1 MWIFEY
7 LAPSIVSSRT
17 WRGVLG
23 STLCDEVCQRLHAGR
38 WFSPVSST
46 NKTDRHDIPEIL
58 STVAINTL
66 TLQLFDFKIPWFNR

>member
-7 LAPSIVSSRT
+7 LTPSIVSSRS

-46 NKTDRHDIPEIL
+46 NNRHDIPEIL
-58 STVAINTL
+58 STVVFNTL